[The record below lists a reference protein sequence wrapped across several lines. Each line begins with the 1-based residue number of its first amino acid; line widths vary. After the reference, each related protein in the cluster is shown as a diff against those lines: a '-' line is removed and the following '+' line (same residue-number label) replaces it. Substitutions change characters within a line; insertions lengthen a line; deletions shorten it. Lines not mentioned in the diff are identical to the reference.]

1 MADGQISPV
10 YNPIQT
16 VKRRLFAMRN
26 GVIADVLRRSGSP
39 FRIIFGV
46 NLPQLVDIA
55 KETGMSEEL
64 ALALWHDT
72 ATRESMLLAPLIYPR
87 ENLGKEAARK
97 WIAEVPAP
105 EVADILCHRLLRHQ
119 PYAAELALEVINEES
134 ATDLEH
140 YTALRLSFNIIRDD
154 SDVCETI
161 ARTELKR
168 DCPLTRNVA
177 AALLE
182 ELEFLNG
189 FSSG

>member
-1 MADGQISPV
+1 MAEDAV
-10 YNPIQT
+10 TYNPMQT

-55 KETGMSEEL
+55 AETGPSEEL
-64 ALALWHDT
+64 AIALWNNT
-72 ATRESMLLAPLIYPR
+72 TTRESLLLAPMLYPR
-87 ENLGKEAARK
+87 ENFGKDTART

-119 PYAAELALEVINEES
+119 DYAAELASEVAADNS
-134 ATDLEH
+134 ASDLEH
-140 YTALRLSFNIIRDD
+140 YTALRLAFNIIR
-154 SDVCETI
+154 SNASECEAI

-177 AALLE
+177 ASLLE

-189 FSSG
+189 SFSG